1 MLDTGRCSK
10 GVIKKALFDENGKL
24 QYKFNTKEIRDAIIK
39 NYYLDKEDLEK
50 LDFTEEAA
58 NELSEKYQAQEEWS
72 IEKYQKDLIIIHNID
87 TLLDRNILVGK
98 DIMKLLAKMTQH
110 HFGENNQMI
119 THNILRYV
127 YYDEN
132 YFIKKLYKA
141 IIDAPKK
148 QKMIEE
154 DKDNMEIIGYVE
166 VGNGT
171 SINEY
176 LKWVNDKLEEYI
188 VGWLS
193 PDKYQEMQ
201 ELANQYTIEIDIKDK
216 DSFDKAC
223 KLISLNTHPD
233 KVGKNEALN
242 NDLITATKIKEGVN
256 EHFNIT
262 EKLYAPAV
270 DLIQKAN
277 LGIKIGDVSIEVVR
291 ATHDPS
297 IGNVVKVVTGMIST
311 TALYMGKS
319 GIMNYTLPIEMGY
332 KIYEEDYVGAAS
344 SAVSGVATIF
354 TYSALCGSMPVLSIP
369 LTAGMTVYSRYSM
382 LKNGYN
388 LYNELN
394 EEKIESNQFNIYDES
409 LINSREIELMP
420 GFKEEVYWDL

>member
-1 MLDTGRCSK
+1 
-10 GVIKKALFDENGKL
+10 
-24 QYKFNTKEIRDAIIK
+24 
-39 NYYLDKEDLEK
+39 
-50 LDFTEEAA
+50 
-58 NELSEKYQAQEEWS
+58 
-72 IEKYQKDLIIIHNID
+72 
-87 TLLDRNILVGK
+87 
-98 DIMKLLAKMTQH
+98 MKLLAKLTQH
-110 HFGENNQMI
+110 HFGENNQVI

-127 YYDEN
+127 DGNEN
-132 YFIKKLYKA
+132 YIIKKIYKA
-141 IIDAPKK
+141 IIDAPKN
-148 QKMIEE
+148 QEE
-154 DKDNMEIIGYVE
+154 IKGDKDNMEIIGYVE

-201 ELANQYTIEIDIKDK
+201 ELANQYKIDIDIKDRA
-216 DSFDKAC
+216 SFNKAY
-223 KLISLNTHPD
+223 KLISFNTHPD
-233 KVGKNEALN
+233 KAGKDAST
-242 NDLITATKIKEGVN
+242 NDFITATNIKKGVN
-256 EHFNIT
+256 KHFNMT
-262 EKLYAPAV
+262 EKLYAPAIDV
-270 DLIQKAN
+270 IQKAN
-277 LGIKIGDVSIEVVR
+277 LGIKIGDVSIEVIR

-297 IGNVVKVVTGMIST
+297 IGNVVKATTGMIST

-344 SAVSGVATIF
+344 SAVLGVTTIF

-369 LTAGMTVYSRYSM
+369 LTAGMTVYSGYSM
-382 LKNGYN
+382 VKNGYN

-420 GFKEEVYWDL
+420 GFVEEVYWDL

>member
-1 MLDTGRCSK
+1 
-10 GVIKKALFDENGKL
+10 
-24 QYKFNTKEIRDAIIK
+24 
-39 NYYLDKEDLEK
+39 
-50 LDFTEEAA
+50 
-58 NELSEKYQAQEEWS
+58 
-72 IEKYQKDLIIIHNID
+72 
-87 TLLDRNILVGK
+87 
-98 DIMKLLAKMTQH
+98 
-110 HFGENNQMI
+110 MI

-127 YYDEN
+127 YDDEN

-193 PDKYQEMQ
+193 PDKYQE
-201 ELANQYTIEIDIKDK
+201 LANQYKIEIDIKDK
-216 DSFDKAC
+216 YSFDKAC

-233 KVGKNEALN
+233 RVGKNEALN
-242 NDLITATKIKEGVN
+242 NDFITATKIKEGVN

-270 DLIQKAN
+270 DVIQKAN
-277 LGIKIGDVSIEVVR
+277 LGIKIGDVSIEVVS

-297 IGNVVKVVTGMIST
+297 IGNVVKAVTGMIST
-311 TALYMGKS
+311 TALYMRKS
-319 GIMNYTLPIEMGY
+319 DIMNYTLPIEMGY
-332 KIYEEDYVGAAS
+332 KIYEEDYVGEAS

-369 LTAGMTVYSRYSM
+369 FTAEMTVYSGYSM

-394 EEKIESNQFNIYDES
+394 EEKRI
-409 LINSREIELMP
+409 
-420 GFKEEVYWDL
+420 K